1 MRGRLGFFYWGKGDS
16 MQSNELQYFTLFRD
30 VCKVVNSSLDLKEV
44 LNLITEN
51 IVTALDVKACTVFLW
66 DKKHNTLEVSSAC
79 GLSEAYLK
87 KGKLDADKS
96 IAETLEGEIVII
108 LDADNDPRIQYPEAA
123 KSEGIAT
130 VLSVPISV
138 KEQIIGVLRIYTSDQ
153 RTFSDDE
160 CEFICGL
167 SDMGGIAIDNARMYD
182 HLKAD
187 HEKLIDETHRWFEF
201 GKAT

>member
-1 MRGRLGFFYWGKGDS
+1 
-16 MQSNELQYFTLFRD
+16 MQSKELQYFSLFRD

-66 DKKHNTLEVSSAC
+66 DKKRNTLEVSSAC

-87 KGKLDADKS
+87 KGQLDADKS

-108 LDADNDPRIQYPEAA
+108 LDADTDPRIQYPEAA

>member
-1 MRGRLGFFYWGKGDS
+1 
-16 MQSNELQYFTLFRD
+16 MQSKELQYFKLFRD
-30 VCKVVNSSLDLKEV
+30 VCKGINSSLDLEEV

-66 DKKHNTLEVSSAC
+66 DKKRNTLEVSSAC
-79 GLSEAYLK
+79 GLSEEYLK
-87 KGKLDADKS
+87 KGQLDADKS
-96 IAETLEGEIVII
+96 IAETLEGEVVTI
-108 LDADNDPRIQYPEAA
+108 LDPDNDPRVQYPAEA
-123 KSEGIAT
+123 KSEGIASF
-130 VLSVPISV
+130 LSVPIFV
-138 KEQIIGVLRIYTSDQ
+138 KGQIIGVLRIYTAEK
-153 RTFSDDE
+153 RYFSDDE
-160 CEFICGL
+160 CELICGL